1 MRQSVTTT
9 RDKRIVHLPAQLLS
23 GSSETSLVRELHKCV
38 RVSEVHGI
46 LCIDDG
52 VESESVPERRCKKMP
67 QTRLRRRRFKEK
79 EAMTKTPAGSI
90 ISFGASLLAVSK
102 TGEDPKSEREIPRLS
117 CHG

>member
-23 GSSETSLVRELHKCV
+23 GSSETIQVRELHECV

-52 VESESVPERRCKKMP
+52 VESESVPERRCRKMMP

-79 EAMTKTPAGSI
+79 DAMTKTPARS
-90 ISFGASLLAVSK
+90 
-102 TGEDPKSEREIPRLS
+102 
-117 CHG
+117 